1 MTMNR
6 RNWIRGLYPTASE
19 MNLNPFQLS
28 ISDEEAFGLSKFC
41 RWVGTEIVNQP
52 WTPEDAALMLRL
64 ETEPRIVCIPAV
76 YGESNP
82 VHVSHLLT
90 SPAVVNQ
97 LLAVAANPDAPM
109 FTGCR
114 SFVMR
119 HRNQL
124 AAEEMI
130 VEADKALYQG
140 KAAGKNRVI
149 CYQPECLVEDYP
161 EESII

>member
-19 MNLNPFQLS
+19 LNLNPFQLS

-41 RWVGTEIVNQP
+41 RWVSTEIVDQP
-52 WTPEDAALMLRL
+52 WTPEDAVLMLRL

-90 SPAVVNQ
+90 SPAVVSQ
-97 LLAVAANPDAPM
+97 LLAVAADPDAPM

-114 SFVMR
+114 SFAMQ
-119 HRNQL
+119 HREQL
-124 AAEEMI
+124 AACSGLHLTVLYWPSEE
-130 VEADKALYQG
+130 ASS
-140 KAAGKNRVI
+140 AAPINPTPP
-149 CYQPECLVEDYP
+149 CSMPA
-161 EESII
+161 

>member
-6 RNWIRGLYPTASE
+6 RNWVRGLYPTASVQ
-19 MNLNPFQLS
+19 NLNPFQLS

-41 RWVGTEIVNQP
+41 RWVGTEIINQP

-76 YGESNP
+76 YGASNP

-90 SPAVVNQ
+90 SPAVVSQ

-114 SFVMR
+114 NFVTQNR
-119 HRNQL
+119 DQL
-124 AAEEMI
+124 AACSGLHLTVTYWPIEQASSMAPI
-130 VEADKALYQG
+130 NPITPCSMPA
-140 KAAGKNRVI
+140 
-149 CYQPECLVEDYP
+149 
-161 EESII
+161 

>member
-6 RNWIRGLYPTASE
+6 RNRVRGLYPTASE
-19 MNLNPFQLS
+19 LNLNPFQLS

-76 YGESNP
+76 YGGESNP

-90 SPAVVNQ
+90 SQAVVRQ
-97 LLAVAANPDAPM
+97 LLAVAADPDAPM
-109 FTGCR
+109 FSGCR
-114 SFVMR
+114 TFAMQYR
-119 HRNQL
+119 EQL
-124 AAEEMI
+124 AACSGLHLTVTYWPSEQASSTAPINPTSPCSMP
-130 VEADKALYQG
+130 A
-140 KAAGKNRVI
+140 
-149 CYQPECLVEDYP
+149 
-161 EESII
+161 

>member
-6 RNWIRGLYPTASE
+6 RNWVRGLYPTASE
-19 MNLNPFQLS
+19 LNLNPFQLS

-52 WTPEDAALMLRL
+52 WTPEDAVLMLRL

-90 SPAVVNQ
+90 SPAVVRQ
-97 LLAVAANPDAPM
+97 LLAVAADPNAPI
-109 FTGCR
+109 FSGCR
-114 SFVMR
+114 SFVMQNR
-119 HRNQL
+119 DQL
-124 AAEEMI
+124 AACSGLHLT
-130 VEADKALYQG
+130 VLYWPFEQSG
-140 KAAGKNRVI
+140 STAPINPIPPCSMPA
-149 CYQPECLVEDYP
+149 
-161 EESII
+161 

>member
-6 RNWIRGLYPTASE
+6 RNWVRGLYPTASE
-19 MNLNPFQLS
+19 LNLNPFQLS

-90 SPAVVNQ
+90 SPAVVSQ
-97 LLAVAANPDAPM
+97 LLAVAADPDAPM

-114 SFVMR
+114 SFAVQNR
-119 HRNQL
+119 EQL
-124 AAEEMI
+124 AACSGLHLT
-130 VEADKALYQG
+130 VLYWPSEQTG
-140 KAAGKNRVI
+140 PMAPITPTSPCSMPA
-149 CYQPECLVEDYP
+149 
-161 EESII
+161 